1 MELLMSTLSLEV
13 IARLNLEILSQ
24 IINRLQAG

>member
-24 IINRLQAG
+24 IINRFQAG